1 MENLERILSEHP
13 FFQGLSKEHLQ
24 VLVGCASNVRFGE
37 GSLIFQTG
45 GEANEFY
52 LIREGRVA
60 LETLRAGSNPVTVLE
75 LAQGDILG
83 WSWLVPPY
91 HWKFDARVLEPT
103 RALKLNGKCLREKWE
118 KDHDLGFELLRRF
131 ATISEERISA
141 VQRAFSMVTEAA

>member
-1 MENLERILSEHP
+1 MENLERVLSEHP

-24 VLVGCASNVRFGE
+24 VLVGCASNVRRDE
-37 GSLIFQTG
+37 GSLVFQAG
-45 GEANEFY
+45 GDANEFY
-52 LIREGRVA
+52 LIREGRIA
-60 LETLRAGSNPVTVLE
+60 LEAVQAGRNPVTVLE
-75 LAQGDILG
+75 LARGDILG

-91 HWKFDARVLEPT
+91 QWKFDARVLEPT